1 MTLLQQLNQE
11 LAQLNDERKK
21 LADLKR
27 SANAIINTYNLGKPG
42 DDVFATIFKELT
54 SRLSNEQRL
63 RTKRPARTVNT
74 TSADAD
80 RPCCLD

>member
-63 RTKRPARTVNT
+63 RTKRPARTLNST
-74 TSADAD
+74 NADAD

>member
-1 MTLLQQLNQE
+1 MTLLQQLIQE

-42 DDVFATIFKELT
+42 DDVFATIFNELT

-63 RTKRPARTVNT
+63 RTKRPTRTVDP

>member
-1 MTLLQQLNQE
+1 MTLMQQLSQE
-11 LAQLNDERKK
+11 LAQHVAERNR
-21 LADLKR
+21 LVDLTR
-27 SANAIINTYNLGKPG
+27 SATSICVTYDLGKPG
-42 DDVFATIFKELT
+42 DDVFAVIFKELT

-80 RPCCLD
+80 RPSCLD